1 MKTMFIVLMGFY
13 VQEIKQF
20 KKKKNFQIFTKYK
33 YKKEVKY
40 KVCKE

>member
-20 KKKKNFQIFTKYK
+20 KKKIYFQIFTKYK
-33 YKKEVKY
+33 YEKEVKY
-40 KVCKE
+40 VNSKE

>member
-20 KKKKNFQIFTKYK
+20 KKKNFQIFTKYK
-33 YKKEVKY
+33 YEKEVKY